1 MYRDESGVLK
11 HLYQFGHNEPLC
23 HDAGGRLERTPSAK
37 VYHASYGIGF
47 TCWCRECG
55 NQVFCTTT
63 SEDQIRY
70 IERPFPYDPDIVH
83 PDGYPEVI
91 SSEYEDATIGPYERN
106 GVSTFDNNHDIE
118 PSQVANIDESRCF
131 IPRQRGNGDGGIAWH
146 RYLEDYDPDNPH
158 PPQGGPCYLGVDS
171 IMGSGKTHASVKL
184 SEECYRK
191 KQVMCVVTHRQV
203 SSVFNFLFIVSDLNG
218 SKY

>member
-70 IERPFPYDPDIVH
+70 IERPFPYDPDFMH
-83 PDGYPEVI
+83 RDGYYEVI
-91 SSEYEDATIGPYERN
+91 SSDYEDATIGPYERN

-118 PSQVANIDESRCF
+118 PVANIGEYHCF
-131 IPRQRGNGDGGIAWH
+131 MPRRLGNGDGGIAWH
-146 RYLEDYDPDNPH
+146 IYVFLYDPNIPSR
-158 PPQGGPCYLGVDS
+158 GPFYLGIDS
-171 IMGSGKTHASVKL
+171 QMGSGKTHASVKL

-191 KQVMCVVTHRQV
+191 NQVMIVVTHRQV
-203 SSVFNFLFIVSDLNG
+203 SSVFNFLCLT
-218 SKY
+218 